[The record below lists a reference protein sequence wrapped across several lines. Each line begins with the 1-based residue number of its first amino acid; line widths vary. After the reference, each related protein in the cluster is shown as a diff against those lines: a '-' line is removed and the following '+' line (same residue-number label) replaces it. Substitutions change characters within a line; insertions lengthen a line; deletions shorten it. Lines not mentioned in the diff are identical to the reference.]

1 MSKINDIMNYYG
13 SNKIFMDRVDDNIYN
28 KNIKDREICNKYNW
42 WGCCD
47 YKKEDIKI
55 YDNILSK
62 EICDYIFYLCKNI
75 DWVYGQKSLSI
86 ETLHIK
92 NIIHNFYD
100 HWPGNT
106 SFRFFKYDCLYNRY
120 FVELFYKF
128 VLPKLDCIT
137 DKNNVTLS
145 RLYFNTHTHGICG
158 LLHKDGKNVTNIIK
172 KKNAP
177 TVLLYFNKDWNINY
191 DGSTS
196 FLLNDKDYDSIYR
209 VNLKHGRIIVFP
221 SNISHRMCDISPYTI
236 KNNILR
242 FVVAYHLQYSN
253 YL

>member
-13 SNKIFMDRVDDNIYN
+13 CNKLFTDRIVDNIF
-28 KNIKDREICNKYNW
+28 NINIEHRDTCVHYNW
-42 WGCCD
+42 WGSCD

-62 EICDYIFYLCKNI
+62 EICDYIFDLCKKINWI
-75 DWVYGQKSLSI
+75 YGQKSLSMD
-86 ETLHIK
+86 TLDK
-92 NIIHNFYD
+92 KSIIHNYYD

-106 SFRFFKYDCLYNRY
+106 SFRFFKHDFLYNRY
-120 FVELFYKF
+120 FTELFYKF
-128 VLPKLDCIT
+128 VLPKLDCIA
-137 DKNNVTLS
+137 DKNNVTIS
-145 RLYFNTHTHGICG
+145 RLYFNTHTHGVCG
-158 LLHKDGKNVTNIIK
+158 LLHKDGKTATNIIRK
-172 KKNAP
+172 NNAP

-196 FLLNDKDYDSIYR
+196 FLLNDKDYDSIYH

-242 FVVAYHLQYSN
+242 FVVAYHLQYSK

>member
-1 MSKINDIMNYYG
+1 MSKINDIMSYYG

-28 KNIKDREICNKYNW
+28 KNIKDRDLCNKYNW

-75 DWVYGQKSLSI
+75 EWVYTQKSLSI

-106 SFRFFKYDCLYNRY
+106 SFKFFKYDCLYSRY

-172 KKNAP
+172 KNNAP